1 MNDEKDGV
9 LSNELEK
16 YAEKELIFQKNDP
29 ILVEHEESDNS
40 IYLLRQGS
48 VGVYRTV
55 DGVEVLID
63 RIDAVNFFGELE
75 MYHPGPR
82 LGTVR
87 VLSTSAVIY
96 RFLRSDIPDVLSTQV
111 LNELL
116 VMRLSQ
122 DLGDFSNRFVKN
134 ETGINRLLVEKESTI
149 QNLTYLFKAIFRVL
163 TVLSQAGLF
172 SNREIGYMQGIIKM
186 IKKYLAVKIP
196 EVSFHLEKDETSYF
210 RKMYEEDL
218 IPEDLVEILLRPS

>member
-1 MNDEKDGV
+1 MNNAKDGM

-16 YAEKELIFQKNDP
+16 YAEKEHIFQKNDP
-29 ILVEHEESDNS
+29 ILVEHVESDNS

-63 RIDAVNFFGELE
+63 CIDAVNFFGELE
-75 MYHPGPR
+75 MYHAGPR

-96 RFLRSDIPDVLSTQV
+96 QFLRSDIPDVLSTPG

-149 QNLTYLFKAIFRVL
+149 QNLTYLFKAIFQVL

-172 SNREIGYMQGIIKM
+172 SNREIGYMQAIIKM
-186 IKKYLAVKIP
+186 TKKYLAVKAP
-196 EVSFHLEKDETSYF
+196 EFSFHLEKDDTRSF

-218 IPEDLVEILLRPS
+218 IPKELVEILLGSS